1 MPVTEPVTRNCR
13 VPIAKDAR
21 ALPALGAFGTPVV
34 TMLER
39 RNLIL
44 VTVLL
49 SHPVVGPVVA
59 GAIAPLA
66 LSACSADPSASST
79 TDSAN
84 SAPGPTDTSTGSMPG
99 ESPEVFFEANCVA
112 CHGPTGNGI
121 DGIGPDIAH
130 PVRDYS
136 TWVVRNGREPEA
148 MYPTGMLS
156 FGEAALSDEMLEG
169 VLDLLASQPQPTS
182 GEALFADY
190 CAACHGS
197 DANGGPTMRSIRN
210 ETAAIERLV
219 RAGHDLGSFEA
230 RREFMPRWSTGE
242 LSDDELQSISVY
254 IESL

>member
-1 MPVTEPVTRNCR
+1 
-13 VPIAKDAR
+13 
-21 ALPALGAFGTPVV
+21 
-34 TMLER
+34 MLER
-39 RNLIL
+39 RNVIL
-44 VTVLL
+44 VSVRLPL
-49 SHPVVGPVVA
+49 SAVA
-59 GAIAPLA
+59 GAIATLA
-66 LSACSADPSASST
+66 LSACGADPSASST

-84 SAPGPTDTSTGSMPG
+84 SAPGPTDTSTGSMSG

-112 CHGPTGNGI
+112 CHGPMGKGV
-121 DGIGPDIAH
+121 DGVGPDIAH

-136 TWVVRNGREPEA
+136 TWVIRNGREAGA

-169 VLDLLASQPQPTS
+169 VLDLLASQPQPTT

-190 CAACHGS
+190 CAACHGA
-197 DANGGPTMRSIRN
+197 DANGGPSMRSIRN

-219 RAGHDLGSFEA
+219 RAGHELGSFEA
-230 RREFMPRWSTGE
+230 RREFMPRWSTAE